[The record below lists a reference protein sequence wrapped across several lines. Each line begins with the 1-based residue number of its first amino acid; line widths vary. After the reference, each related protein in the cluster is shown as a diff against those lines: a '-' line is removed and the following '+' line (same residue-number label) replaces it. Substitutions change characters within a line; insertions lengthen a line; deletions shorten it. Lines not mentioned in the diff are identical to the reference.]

1 MKTAPR
7 RSIPAQA
14 LVRSVLDAT
23 HKLRGVQVDDIGTQL
38 KEGRVEEEE
47 VKGRDPDLV
56 LQEGWEGS
64 FEFVRDPWV
73 KGSFATAF
81 PEALPGPTLE

>member
-1 MKTAPR
+1 M
-7 RSIPAQA
+7 QA
-14 LVRSVLDAT
+14 SGPWLADL
-23 HKLRGVQVDDIGTQL
+23 
-38 KEGRVEEEE
+38 E
-47 VKGRDPDLV
+47 RDPDLV

-73 KGSFATAF
+73 KGSFAMAF